1 MKRAIALIL
10 LLSVM
15 AAFMGLLSKGS
26 RPESRNDFKIGVWY
40 DVVVNRSG
48 VSQPLDGLL
57 VKADREWIVLA
68 KLSASAHEVQAGNW
82 LLTNI
87 PYFGSRFQRPRRVET
102 TSRDYRWIRRDVAQV
117 VSHNDNVD
125 ARVGAELEPH
135 SRTLGKVFFAY
146 LAFNGKPAP
155 IGVGND
161 FATDESQ
168 TLRRTIAMLN
178 SIPTDMDDG
187 GSTHP
192 VGTINFEQQLLY
204 FESKIELPTEEV
216 KLANARN

>member
-15 AAFMGLLSKGS
+15 AAFMGLLSNGPRS
-26 RPESRNDFKIGVWY
+26 ESRNDFKIGVWY
-40 DVVVNRSG
+40 EVVVNRGG
-48 VSQPLDGLL
+48 VSQQFDGLL

-68 KLSASAHEVQAGNW
+68 KLDASAHDVQAGNW

-87 PYFGSRFQRPRRVET
+87 PYFGSRFQHTRRIET

-117 VSHNDNVD
+117 VSRNDNVD
-125 ARVGAELEPH
+125 ARVRAELEPH

-178 SIPTDMDDG
+178 GIPTEMDDS
-187 GSTHP
+187 GSTHQ
-192 VGTINFEQQLLY
+192 VGTVDFEQQLLY
-204 FESKIELPTEEV
+204 FESRIALSRAEV
-216 KLANARN
+216 QLVNAN